1 MRKLQLTLLLPLL
14 WPGSIRAQSNTYAA
28 VDSAVQSGIAQGI
41 YPGAVL
47 LIGRRDSLL
56 YAKGYGHLTWNRGAP
71 TTRPDST
78 LWDLASLSKVVATTS
93 AVMLLVERGRVSLD
107 QPVSRYLPRFVGGRK
122 AEVTVRMLLDHT
134 SGLRSYVEFYRL
146 APTRDSAVSLLY
158 AEPLIRAPG
167 AEAEYSDLNA
177 ILLGLLVEAVT
188 SEPLDRF
195 VEREVF
201 VPLRMSQTTYHPP
214 RSSVRRTAPTGVW
227 RGHPS
232 AGVVNDR
239 NAARLGGAAGHAGVF
254 STGTDLV
261 KFAQMWLAQGALPAG
276 RFVQAATIRTFLKHD
291 PGSGTRLL
299 GWDSPDTSSVEP
311 TAYGRLLG
319 PNAFG
324 HTGWTGTQIWIDP
337 ARDLFLVFLTNRS
350 FSPRVGHSIRELR
363 AVRSRLADATVNALP
378 QGCAVVLK
386 AAC

>member
-1 MRKLQLTLLLPLL
+1 MRHTQPAAREPSVQWPIGTALDPGSNGAISSAGYFPMWKFNFTLMLTLLCPVSL
-14 WPGSIRAQSNTYAA
+14 RAQSKAYAA
-28 VDSAVQSGIAQGI
+28 VDSAVQSGIARGI

-56 YAKGYGHLTWNRGAP
+56 YAKGYGHLTWNRASP

-107 QPVSRYLPRFVGGRK
+107 QPVARYLPRFVGGRK
-122 AEVTVRMLLDHT
+122 SEVTVRMLLDHT
-134 SGLRSYVEFYRL
+134 SGLRSYVEFYKL
-146 APTRDSAVSLLY
+146 APTRDSAVALLY

-188 SEPLDRF
+188 GEPLDRF

-201 VPLRMSQTTYHPP
+201 VPLRMTQTTYRPP
-214 RSSVRRTAPTGVW
+214 PSTLRRTAPTGVW

-239 NAARLGGAAGHAGVF
+239 NAVRLGGAAGHAGVF

-261 KFAQMWLAQGALPAG
+261 KFAQMWLAHGALPAG
-276 RFVQAATIRTFLKHD
+276 RFVQAVTIRTFLQHD

-299 GWDSPDTSSVEP
+299 GWDSPDTSTVEP
-311 TAYGRLLG
+311 TAYG
-319 PNAFG
+319 
-324 HTGWTGTQIWIDP
+324 
-337 ARDLFLVFLTNRS
+337 
-350 FSPRVGHSIRELR
+350 
-363 AVRSRLADATVNALP
+363 
-378 QGCAVVLK
+378 
-386 AAC
+386 